1 MAEVVETPIVLNEE
15 HLVPTRA
22 SAGGLVDRWVETDPD
37 RALKLIEAR
46 VRTLEQLRV
55 ASIRATYPS
64 DWIVNI
70 SRDADGGIISERGYL
85 QDIGADRA
93 GKVWGIEVGS
103 PAIEREDFPDANY
116 TYHMIAEAWCKVTGE
131 RLDYVEGSRSSGD
144 KFFTRGLAEG
154 EKPDPADI
162 RKAAWANLH
171 GRAVRA
177 LGGLSGVPLDML
189 RQAGLDVAKC
199 IIVDYQKGGKGG
211 ESTGASVGTTEA
223 IIPWGNAKGTKVPDL
238 TDKDLAY
245 YLSAY
250 ERDVKDPVKAKF
262 QKNNERMLG
271 ILTAEKERRGRAA
284 EQEAETG
291 TKAPGAPDS
300 DGDGK
305 PTTRGTKLANLHT
318 RLVDA
323 CGKDGRVLAATLRTM
338 TAETFGLEI
347 ASLSDLTEEQ
357 LDKLSGVPDK
367 TITDVAEKVK
377 GVKK

>member
-1 MAEVVETPIVLNEE
+1 MAEVETPPIINEE

-22 SAGGLVDRWVETDPD
+22 SAGGLVDRWVEADPD

-46 VRTLEQLRV
+46 VRTLDLLRA

-64 DWIVNI
+64 DWIVNV
-70 SRDADGGIISERGYL
+70 SRDPDGGILSERGYL

-116 TYHMIAEAWCKVTGE
+116 TYHMVAEAWCKVTGE

-177 LGGLSGVPLDML
+177 LCGLSGVPLDML
-189 RQAGLDVAKC
+189 RQAGLDVSKC
-199 IIVDYQKGGKGG
+199 IIVDYQKGSKGG
-211 ESTGASVGTTEA
+211 ESTGASVGTTDA
-223 IIPWGNAKGTKVPDL
+223 IIPWGNAKGTKVQDL
-238 TDKDLAY
+238 TDKDLTY
-245 YLSAY
+245 YHGAY
-250 ERDVKDPVKAKF
+250 ERDVKDPGKAKF

-271 ILTAEKERRGRAA
+271 TLTAEKERRGRAS

-291 TKAPGAPDS
+291 TKAGES
-300 DGDGK
+300 EDGK
-305 PTTRGTKLANLHT
+305 PSTRGNKLANLHT

-323 CGKDGRVLAATLRTM
+323 CGKDGRVLAGALRIM
-338 TAETFGLEI
+338 TSEVFGLEI
-347 ASLSDLTEEQ
+347 ASLSELTDDQ

-367 TITDVAEKVK
+367 TIADVAEKAK